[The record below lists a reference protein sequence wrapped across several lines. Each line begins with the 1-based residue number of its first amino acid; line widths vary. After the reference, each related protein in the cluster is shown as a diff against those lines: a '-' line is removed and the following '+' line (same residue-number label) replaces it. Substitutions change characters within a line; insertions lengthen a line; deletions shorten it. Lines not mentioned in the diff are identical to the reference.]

1 MTNCEWLNSKLE
13 AYFCDD
19 LADPELQ
26 RFQQHVETC
35 ADCRDEVESL
45 TQIEPMMRGVL
56 QHRLALA
63 LAHGSA
69 HITHTNGRSRTLK
82 LGLAFGSF
90 TAVLILAV
98 LGLKLYQDIP
108 APPVAVQPPAME
120 QPLEPVKKDTDPQEI
135 RLSKP
140 LAGSPVKPVPQP
152 HLDTALANGPDFAI
166 TDGTYIFTLD
176 DYRGRITFFSVLT
189 PEQQTAM
196 NHLEQLYDQFGSN
209 PKARIFG
216 VPRHREDDFRGT
228 NFPLYFNHG
237 SQLLGVKEGQFILL
251 DASGQ
256 PRLRGSLDAAS
267 VARIKSE
274 LAELGIR

>member
-1 MTNCEWLNSKLE
+1 MTNCEWLNSRLE

-26 RFQQHVETC
+26 RFQQHLETC
-35 ADCRDEVESL
+35 AHCRYEVESL
-45 TQIEPMMRGVL
+45 TEIDPLMRGVL
-56 QHRLALA
+56 QHRMAI
-63 LAHGSA
+63 AHRSA
-69 HITHTNGRSRTLK
+69 QTNGRSRVLK

-90 TAVLILAV
+90 TAALVLAV

-108 APPVAVQPPAME
+108 APPVAFQPPAME

-140 LAGSPVKPVPQP
+140 LAGSPVRPVPQP

-166 TDGTYIFTLD
+166 TDGTSFIWTLD

-189 PEQQTAM
+189 PEQQTAV
-196 NHLEQLYDQFGSN
+196 NHVEQLYDQFGSN

-216 VPRHREDDFRGT
+216 VQRHREDEFRGT
-228 NFPLYFNHG
+228 KFPLYLNHG
-237 SQLLGVKEGQFILL
+237 SRLLEVKEGQFILL

-256 PRLRGSLDAAS
+256 PRLRGSLADPAS

>member
-1 MTNCEWLNSKLE
+1 MTNCEWLNSRLE

-26 RFQQHVETC
+26 RFQQHLETC
-35 ADCRDEVESL
+35 AHCRYEVESL
-45 TQIEPMMRGVL
+45 NEIDPLMRGVF
-56 QHRLALA
+56 QHRMA
-63 LAHGSA
+63 LAHGSVY
-69 HITHTNGRSRTLK
+69 TNGRSRVLK
-82 LGLAFGSF
+82 IGLAFASF
-90 TAVLILAV
+90 TAALVLAV

-166 TDGTYIFTLD
+166 TDGTYIMTLD

-189 PEQQTAM
+189 PEQQTAV

-216 VPRHREDDFRGT
+216 VPRHREDDFRGAK
-228 NFPLYFNHG
+228 FPRYFNYG

-256 PRLRGSLDAAS
+256 PRLRGSLADAAS